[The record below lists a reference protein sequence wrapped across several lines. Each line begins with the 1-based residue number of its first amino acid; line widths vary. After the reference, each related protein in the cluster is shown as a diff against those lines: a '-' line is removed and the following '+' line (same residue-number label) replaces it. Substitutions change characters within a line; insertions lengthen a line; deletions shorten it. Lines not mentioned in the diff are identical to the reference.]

1 MVDFGFSNIDWNLTI
16 KRFEESTYNIINSY
30 SFAGYR
36 ECILVPETKFVKTRQ
51 KYQHDP
57 NVEVVCYEEII
68 YMSGVGKEYNEVLY
82 NIKQLKK
89 YNSPSSNSI
98 DKQNSRVA
106 LLVSLRKWYCATSRK
121 TCSGF
126 VSQFMPLTHFAVK
139 QQKQK

>member
-16 KRFEESTYNIINSY
+16 KRFEESTYKIINSY
-30 SFAGYR
+30 GFAGNR
-36 ECILVPETKFVKTRQ
+36 ECILVPETKFAKTRQ
-51 KYQHDP
+51 KYPDA
-57 NVEVVCYEEII
+57 EVVCYEELI
-68 YMSGVGKEYNEVLY
+68 YMSGVSKEYNEVLY
-82 NIKQLKK
+82 NIKRLKK
-89 YNSPSSNSI
+89 YNSPSSNPI

-121 TCSGF
+121 TFSGF

>member
-16 KRFEESTYNIINSY
+16 KRFEESTYKIINSY
-30 SFAGYR
+30 AFADEY
-36 ECILVPETKFVKTRQ
+36 ILVPETKFEKTRQ
-51 KYQHDP
+51 KYPDA
-57 NVEVVCYEEII
+57 EVVSYEELI
-68 YMSGVGKEYNEVLY
+68 YMSGVSKEYNEVLY

-89 YNSPSSNSI
+89 YNSPSSNPI

-106 LLVSLRKWYCATSRK
+106 LLVSLRKWYYATSRK
-121 TCSGF
+121 TFSGF